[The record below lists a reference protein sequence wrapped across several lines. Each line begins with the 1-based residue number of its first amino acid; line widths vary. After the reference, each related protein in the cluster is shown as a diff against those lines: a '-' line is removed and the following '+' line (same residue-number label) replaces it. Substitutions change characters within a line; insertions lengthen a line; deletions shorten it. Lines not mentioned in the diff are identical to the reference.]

1 MKLILYTDGAA
12 RGNPGPAA
20 IGIVLTDTYGHVI
33 QETGKIIGRTTN
45 NVAEY
50 QALLHG
56 LAMAQ
61 AHHAT
66 ELELRMDS
74 ELLVRQLQGSYKVR
88 AVNLKPLF
96 ERAKKGLARF
106 PKKTLIH
113 IPRELNHR
121 ADELANLALD
131 QGHSIG

>member
-20 IGIVLTDTYGHVI
+20 IGIVLTDTDGHVI
-33 QETGKIIGRTTN
+33 QELGKTIGHTTN

-61 AHHAT
+61 AHHPT
-66 ELELRMDS
+66 ELALHLDS
-74 ELLVRQLQGSYKVR
+74 ELLVRQLQGTYKVR
-88 AVNLKPLF
+88 AANLKPLY
-96 ERAKKGLARF
+96 ERARKGLARF
-106 PKKTLIH
+106 PKKTLTH
-113 IPRELNHR
+113 IPREMNHR
-121 ADELANLALD
+121 ADELANRALD
-131 QGHSIG
+131 RARAR